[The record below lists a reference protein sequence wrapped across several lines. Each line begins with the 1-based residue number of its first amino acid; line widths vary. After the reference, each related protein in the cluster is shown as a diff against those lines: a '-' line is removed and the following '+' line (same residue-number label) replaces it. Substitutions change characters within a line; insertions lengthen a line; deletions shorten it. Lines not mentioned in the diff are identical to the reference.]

1 METLAKVGLELST
14 TKTKITHIDDGF
26 DFLGFHVRKYPNGKL
41 LIKPSKAGIKRF
53 LKTIKE
59 IIKKGV
65 ALPTEQLIHALNS
78 RLTGWINYYRSSVSS
93 RVFSVIDNEIYHAL
107 MRWALKRHA
116 RKGKRWVVNKYLTTI
131 GGDHWRF
138 HCIIKDKAG
147 KKKPLYLKNASDTK
161 IRRHV
166 KIKSAATP
174 FNPLYKEYFEQREE
188 KRIGHKTISNNTHY
202 AGLKTIQ
209 PY

>member
-1 METLAKVGLELST
+1 
-14 TKTKITHIDDGF
+14 
-26 DFLGFHVRKYPNGKL
+26 

-65 ALPTEQLIHALNS
+65 ALPTEQLIYTLND
-78 RLTGWINYYRSSVSS
+78 RLTGWTNYYRSSVSS
-93 RVFSVIDNEIYHAL
+93 RVFSAIDNEIYHAL

-116 RKGKRWVVNKYLTTI
+116 RKGKRWIVNKYFTTL

-138 HCIIKDKAG
+138 YCIIKDKAG
-147 KKKPLYLKNASDTK
+147 KKKPLYLKNANDTK

-166 KIKSAATP
+166 KIKSDATP
-174 FNPLYKEYFEQREE
+174 FNPLYKDYFAQREQE
-188 KRIGHKTISNNTHY
+188 RIRRRSTSNLAHY
-202 AGLKTIQ
+202 AGRKIIQ